1 MRGTRKHR
9 NQSLRQLRIIPAHAG
24 NTDNRLDSLD
34 GRRDHP
40 RACGEHFVLFCFW
53 AWRLGSS
60 PRMRGTP
67 ICKASALRN
76 GGIIPAHAGNTP
88 RSTSKHWP
96 PRDHPRACG
105 EHLKKRRLSG
115 KISGSSPRMRGTL
128 RRSRPFA
135 SASGIIPAHAGNTV
149 HPRNRQLHAGDHP
162 RACGEHHPCG
172 YCGVDYRGSSPR
184 MRGTHSPYETG

>member
-53 AWRLGSS
+53 ACRLGSS

-76 GGIIPAHAGNTP
+76 GGIIP
-88 RSTSKHWP
+88 TSKHWP

-162 RACGEHHPCG
+162 RACGEHPRKYYTCLKPQ
-172 YCGVDYRGSSPR
+172 GSSPR
-184 MRGTHSPYETG
+184 MRGTQ